1 MTSSPQNAGPAPGAL
16 MRAAMRLV
24 TAMRLGIVVVTL
36 HWLIAGKPVWFMV
49 GALSAMLSFGL
60 AAVIQD
66 PVLRAASSLCVTAL
80 LFAHIVFGMQAG
92 LYETSAVFDK
102 LMHLFGCGAIAGLVA
117 TATSDY
123 CARKQVALPTPLLW
137 GLAVGIVVSLGTL
150 WEVFEF
156 AIDRTGLFQAQKGL
170 TDTMLDLV
178 ADVIGALATVTA
190 FIWMNR
196 RKAYTLPKGALP

>member
-1 MTSSPQNAGPAPGAL
+1 MTSSPRNARHEPGAL
-16 MRAAMRLV
+16 TRAALRLV

-36 HWLIAGKPVWFMV
+36 HWLIAGKPVWFVV
-49 GALSAMLSFGL
+49 GALSAALSFGL

-66 PVLRAASSLCVTAL
+66 PVLRAASNLCVTAL

-92 LYETSAVFDK
+92 LYETSAVYDK

-117 TATSDY
+117 SATSDY
-123 CARKQVALPTPLLW
+123 CGRKQVALPTLLLW

-170 TDTMLDLV
+170 TDTMLDLI
-178 ADVIGALATVTA
+178 ADVIGALATVSA

-196 RKAYTLPKGALP
+196 RKTYTLPKGALP